1 MLEEL
6 KEGGYDAVY
15 AIEMLRLTASAS
27 YASEL
32 TAELSKD
39 GTRIFTYN
47 KKEDHMREFGEVDA
61 VVASLLDSIELPYDE
76 ESEE

>member
-1 MLEEL
+1 M
-6 KEGGYDAVY
+6 
-15 AIEMLRLTASAS
+15 TASAS